1 MVPIWTTKKSEAGR
15 YLCFTIYN
23 IQHKKMG
30 AYVFKEEEEDT
41 QISTPHF
48 ERYAD
53 MMSDPRSP
61 TMNDDV
67 RRTPIVL
74 QDQVEDP
81 RSPAHQYN
89 RTPVFA
95 IPEPGTPNIR

>member
-1 MVPIWTTKKSEAGR
+1 
-15 YLCFTIYN
+15 
-23 IQHKKMG
+23 MG
-30 AYVFKEEEEDT
+30 GYMSRDDEEET

-53 MMSDPRSP
+53 MRYDPRSP
-61 TMNDDV
+61 TMADDV
-67 RRTPIVL
+67 RRTPIVF

-81 RSPAHQYN
+81 RSPTQYT

-95 IPEPGTPNIR
+95 IPEPGTPNIRYE